1 VSSTN
6 RLTPEAAC
14 GSLGVTRAS
23 RRRLLALFAAVLAAL
38 GLRPLT
44 APELAEAKKGKHK
57 NKKKNRR
64 KKKKGRCQQRDTSYS
79 PESEEQALVNLING
93 FRAQNGKGSLAIH
106 ERLGAAARHHSQDM
120 ANKNYVRHK
129 LSNGAS
135 PADNI
140 RCHGY
145 SYRAYGENIA
155 AGYERARDTFEQW
168 ENSSGHRKMMLG
180 NFNEIGI
187 GRAHNQNARYDWYWT
202 ANFGSR

>member
-1 VSSTN
+1 MSSTN

-14 GSLGVTRAS
+14 DSLGVTCAS

-44 APELAEAKKGKHK
+44 APQQADAKKGKHK
-57 NKKKNRR
+57 KKRR

-79 PESEEQALVNLING
+79 PESEEQALVDLING

-106 ERLGAAARHHSQDM
+106 ERLGAAATHHSQDM
-120 ANKNYVRHK
+120 ANKNYFSHK
-129 LSNGAS
+129 LANGAS
-135 PADNI
+135 PEENI

-155 AGYERARDTFEQW
+155 AGFESARDTFAQW

-187 GRAHNQNARYDWYWT
+187 GRAHNANARYDWYWT